1 LSLKIGEGS
10 FSIKTNTCHF
20 ILSFA
25 SDSPPTIHPPHPP
38 PHPHHPHHH
47 PMGSVTVFS
56 DVFVH
61 VAIPTISLLAIAF
74 GSWLWWRVSA
84 VRVRAGPSSSGR
96 EYLLEEEQRGE
107 DEVRG
112 CE

>member
-1 LSLKIGEGS
+1 
-10 FSIKTNTCHF
+10 
-20 ILSFA
+20 
-25 SDSPPTIHPPHPP
+25 
-38 PHPHHPHHH
+38 
-47 PMGSVTVFS
+47 MGSVTVFS

-96 EYLLEEEQRGE
+96 EYLLEEDQRGE